1 MFRRPDLTPARR
13 ASTAAIAAA
22 ALLPLPAAPGPQTY
36 RIDGATTVPRVEYSN
51 FGYPSEARFSRARG
65 SITLDRDA
73 RTGAVEVEIDAAS
86 GSTGHPLIDSFMRAE
101 DVFDTA
107 HFPLITYK
115 SPSIGFNGDTP
126 GWVDGSL
133 TIKGITRPVR
143 LEIAYFACGL
153 HAGLAREVCAAT
165 AVAKIRRSDFNA
177 GKYAPLVSDE
187 VTLVIP
193 IAAVRQ

>member
-1 MFRRPDLTPARR
+1 MYRRPDLTPALRE
-13 ASTAAIAAA
+13 STATIATLV
-22 ALLPLPAAPGPQTY
+22 LLPLPAAAGPQVY

-51 FGYPSEARFSRARG
+51 FGYPSQARFSRTRG
-65 SITLDRDA
+65 TITLDRDA
-73 RTGAVEVEIDAAS
+73 RTGAVDVEIDAAS
-86 GSTGHPLIDSFMRAE
+86 GSTGHPLIDSFMGAE

-115 SPSIGFNGDTP
+115 SPSIGFDGDTP
-126 GWVDGSL
+126 ARVDGTL

-153 HAGLAREVCAAT
+153 HAGFNREVCAAT